1 MLRCLD
7 IASDK
12 LIVGLGEGAFE
23 PQDAT
28 LVSSATTSTP
38 GESFF
43 SQPLDNTSS
52 WGIVAV
58 LGVAILSLFIVALID
73 VRKKK

>member
-1 MLRCLD
+1 MIRCLD
-7 IASDK
+7 IASDE

-23 PQDAT
+23 TQDET
-28 LVSSATTSTP
+28 LVSNAMTSTP